1 MSNARDRARQQ
12 REMAERRKK
21 ERRLLIIVGVG
32 LVVVVL
38 VGGILFQAWRTNRA
52 PSAGGG
58 QDGAVTFADVTIE
71 NGKPI
76 KLGAADAPVT
86 VTMYEDFHCPHCAEF
101 EEQFGPTITEAQNNG
116 TAVVELYPMA
126 FIDDGSLR
134 AANGMACAAE
144 EGFGQAFYLGL
155 FENPNLQW
163 STEQL
168 VDLAGQTSGGDTG
181 KFETCVAENTHTQW
195 VESIGE
201 AATANGVESTPSL
214 FVNGD
219 PVEISSLTPET
230 LKTMISEA
238 ASQ

>member
-12 REMAERRKK
+12 KEMAERRKK

-38 VGGILFQAWRTNRA
+38 VGGILLQAWRTSRA
-52 PSAGGG
+52 PSATGG
-58 QDGAVTFADVTIE
+58 QDRTVTFADVTIE
-71 NGKPI
+71 DGKPI
-76 KLGAADAPVT
+76 KLGAEDAPVT
-86 VTMYEDFHCPHCAEF
+86 VTLYEDFHCPHCAEF
-101 EEQFGPTITEAQNNG
+101 EEQFGPVITEAQNNG

-126 FIDDGSLR
+126 FIDEGSLS

-144 EGFGQAFYLGL
+144 EGFGQAFYQGL

-168 VDLAGQTSGGDTG
+168 VDLAGQTSDGDPG
-181 KFETCVAENTHTQW
+181 KFESCVTQSTHASW

-201 AATANGVESTPSL
+201 AAATNGVESTPSL

-219 PVEISSLTPET
+219 PVEISSLTPDT

>member
-12 REMAERRKK
+12 KEMAERRKK

-38 VGGILFQAWRTNRA
+38 VGGLLVQAWRTSRA
-52 PSAGGG
+52 PSAT
-58 QDGAVTFADVTIE
+58 GAQERTVTFADVKIE

-101 EEQFGPTITEAQNNG
+101 EEQFGPTITAFQNDG

-126 FIDDGSLR
+126 FIDEGSLS

-144 EGFGQAFYLGL
+144 EGFGQPFYEGL
-155 FENPNLQW
+155 FKNPNLQW

-168 VDLAGQTSGGDTG
+168 VDLAEQTSDGDSG
-181 KFETCVAENTHTQW
+181 KFETCVTQNTHAQW
-195 VESIGE
+195 VQSIGE
-201 AATANGVESTPSL
+201 AATANGVQSTPSL
-214 FVNGD
+214 FINGD
-219 PVEISSLTPET
+219 PVDIRSLTPET